1 MQTAVRERKEGNKH
15 RFKRAKNLNKGLS
28 QEGTTDRQ
36 TDRQRKEREMPLT
49 TYCHQQSKTPQKS
62 AKKGSESAK
71 KASLYGKSTQR

>member
-36 TDRQRKEREMPLT
+36 TDRQTEEGKRDAAHYILPSAVEDSPEERE
-49 TYCHQQSKTPQKS
+49 
-62 AKKGSESAK
+62 ER
-71 KASLYGKSTQR
+71 QRKREEG